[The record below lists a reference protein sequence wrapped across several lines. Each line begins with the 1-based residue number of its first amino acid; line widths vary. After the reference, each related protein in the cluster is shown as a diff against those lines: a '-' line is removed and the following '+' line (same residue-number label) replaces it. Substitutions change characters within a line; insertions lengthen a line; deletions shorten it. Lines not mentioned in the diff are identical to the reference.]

1 MTTVVPGNFDGVHA
15 GHRQL
20 IADAMTLG
28 MPTVALTF
36 DPHPV
41 RHFRP
46 ERALPEITSLDRRV
60 ELLLK
65 AGAKTV
71 AVANF
76 DDGFAAQSPAEFAA
90 AVFREALGA
99 AHVVVG
105 ADFRFGHKREG
116 DLATLRALGATLGFR
131 VDVEAP
137 VFFGERVVSS
147 TWVREAIAA
156 GDIDVA
162 TRLLGRPHDVE
173 GVVVHGEA
181 RGRTIG
187 FPTANLNV
195 ERGLLPAHGVYAIVA
210 RDLDDP
216 RRRLL
221 RGVANLGVR
230 PTFAAG
236 FSLEAHFAD
245 FDGDLYG
252 KRLRVAFGARLR
264 GERKFDGIDALKAQ
278 IAADVRDAAGLTL
291 AHAKEWSAWI

>member
-1 MTTVVPGNFDGVHA
+1 MAHG
-15 GHRQL
+15 L
-20 IADAMTLG
+20 
-28 MPTVALTF
+28 PTVALTF
-36 DPHPV
+36 EPHPV

-46 ERALPEITSLDRRV
+46 ERALPEVTSLDRRL

-65 AGAKTV
+65 AGVRTV

-76 DDGFAAQSPAEFAA
+76 DDTFAAQSPEEFAA
-90 AVFREALGA
+90 SVFRDALRS

-116 DLATLRALGATLGFR
+116 DLATLRTLGATLGFG
-131 VDVEAP
+131 VTVAEP
-137 VFFGERVVSS
+137 VFMGDRVISS

-156 GDIDVA
+156 GDLDVA
-162 TRLLGRPHDVE
+162 TRLLARPHDVD
-173 GVVVHGEA
+173 GVVVHGAA

-187 FPTANLNV
+187 FPTANLMV
-195 ERGLLPAHGVYAIVA
+195 ERGLLPAHGVYAVVA
-210 RDLDDP
+210 RDLADTSG
-216 RRRLL
+216 RVL

-230 PTFAAG
+230 PTFEAG

-264 GERKFDGIDALKAQ
+264 GERKFEGVDALKAQ